1 MRANVLA
8 ALALIFLTLPI
19 SCEKSVKKVNNKN
32 LIKMNKMEQ
41 KADYRKYVPFVLR
54 WEGGVS
60 NNAADRGGLTCKGIT
75 YKTYNALC
83 QTVLKKAP
91 NMEHFLSM
99 TDEEVGLF
107 VKHYWDKSTNNN
119 QIASQKI
126 AEAITSWY
134 WGSGRLGLKWYQQML
149 NKEYGCKLVVDGII
163 GRASIEAI
171 NSIDPDSLFRMSIKY
186 RRERIYTIVNYDPS
200 QRIFLK
206 GWLNRLRDFAER
218 HGELDFYNG
227 L

>member
-8 ALALIFLTLPI
+8 VLALTFIMLPT
-19 SCEKSVKKVNNKN
+19 SCGKSINKNNKN
-32 LIKMNKMEQ
+32 FIKMNKME
-41 KADYRKYVPFVLR
+41 KADYRKYVPFVLN

-60 NNAADRGGLTCKGIT
+60 DHAADRGGLTYKGIT
-75 YKTYNALC
+75 RETYGMLC

-91 NMEHFLSM
+91 NMEHFLNL

-107 VKHYWDKSTNNN
+107 VKYYWDKSTNNN
-119 QIASQKI
+119 QIKSQKI
-126 AEAITSWY
+126 AEAITSWF
-134 WGSGRLGLKWYQQML
+134 WGSGKLGLIWYQRML
-149 NKEYGCKLVVDGII
+149 NKEYNCDLEDDGVI
-163 GRASIEAI
+163 GNASIVAI

-186 RRERIYTIVNYDPS
+186 RYNRFHQICKQNPS
-200 QRIFLK
+200 QKVFLK

>member
-1 MRANVLA
+1 MRTNVLA
-8 ALALIFLTLPI
+8 VLALTFVMLPI
-19 SCEKSVKKVNNKN
+19 SCEKSTNKVNNKN

-41 KADYRKYVPFVLR
+41 KADYRKYIPFILR

-60 NNAADRGGLTCKGIT
+60 NNAADRGGLTYKGIT
-75 YKTYNALC
+75 HGTYSMLC

-91 NMEHFLSM
+91 NMEHFLSL

-126 AEAITSWY
+126 AEAITSWF
-134 WGSGRLGLKWYQQML
+134 WGSGRLGLIWYQQML
-149 NKEYGCKLVVDGII
+149 NKEYGCKLVVNGII
-163 GRASIEAI
+163 DNASIEAI

-186 RRERIYTIVNYDPS
+186 RRDRFYTIVKQS
-200 QRIFLK
+200 IAKSLSK
-206 GWLNRLRDFAER
+206 RLA
-218 HGELDFYNG
+218 
-227 L
+227 

>member
-1 MRANVLA
+1 MRAKSLA
-8 ALALIFLTLPI
+8 ALALTFLMLLM
-19 SCEKSVKKVNNKN
+19 SCENSINKVNNKN

-41 KADYRKYVPFVLR
+41 KADYRIYVPFILR

-60 NNAADRGGLTCKGIT
+60 NNAADRGGLTYKGIT
-75 YKTYNALC
+75 YTTYNALC
-83 QTVLKKAP
+83 KIVLKKDP
-91 NMEHFLSM
+91 NKEHFLSL

-107 VKHYWDKSTNNN
+107 VKYYWDKSTNNN

-126 AEAITSWY
+126 AEAITSWA
-134 WGSGRLGLKWYQQML
+134 WGSGKLGLMWYQQML
-149 NKEYGCKLVVDGII
+149 NKEFNCKLVDDGVI

-171 NSIDPDSLFRMSIKY
+171 NSIDADSLFQMSIKY
-186 RRERIYTIVNYDPS
+186 RYNRFHQICKQNSS
-200 QRIFLK
+200 QKVFLK

>member
-1 MRANVLA
+1 MRAKSLA
-8 ALALIFLTLPI
+8 VLIFLILST
-19 SCEKSVKKVNNKN
+19 SCEKSINKVNNKN
-32 LIKMNKMEQ
+32 LIKMNKME

-60 NNAADRGGLTCKGIT
+60 NNAADRGGLTYKGIT
-75 YKTYNALC
+75 YTTYNALC
-83 QTVLKKAP
+83 KIVLKKEP
-91 NMEHFLSM
+91 NREHFLNL

-119 QIASQKI
+119 QIKSQKI
-126 AEAITSWY
+126 AEAITSWH
-134 WGSGRLGLKWYQQML
+134 WGSGKLGLIWYQRML
-149 NKEYGCKLVVDGII
+149 NKEYNCDLEDDGVI
-163 GRASIEAI
+163 GNASIVAI
-171 NSIDPDSLFRMSIKY
+171 NSIDADDLFRMSIKY
-186 RRERIYTIVNYDPS
+186 RRERFYTIVNNNPS